1 MKARVGAFIDINR
14 ISENIIFR
22 SRHARLAVLD
32 CVRANSFIRRGK
44 LKLQVEVLCFSCHGF
59 ARSPAVSITGQWVR
73 GLTVF
78 MDVQT

>member
-14 ISENIIFR
+14 ISDNIIFR
-22 SRHARLAVLD
+22 SRHAMLAVLD

-44 LKLQVEVLCFSCHGF
+44 RKLQVEVLCFSCLGF
-59 ARSPAVSITGQWVR
+59 ARSPAVSITGQWVC